1 MFLRFFFVCVCGLLA
16 ADVGA
21 QRPAPPATD
30 YQGMGGNR
38 VDTVRG
44 PLLSRKGKGSQIV
57 DDSTKNVYGPKTTL
71 WSTETDFFRNRPAY
85 RPLDTLITNY
95 HWWTFMERLQFLYQD
110 LGVNG
115 TALNPI
121 LPTPTTTIGA
131 TPGFSVYEPYYTLDD
146 SHYYN
151 TRSPYSSFNLVWGG
165 LGRAQTKVEFSR
177 NINPRWNFG
186 FNYRPILTDKQI
198 DRRRKGDRLV
208 IHHSYELY
216 STFLSKDSNYFLLG
230 SLKRMRHRVNDNGG
244 VFLNNRDS
252 VYADYFSQNIQ
263 PFLTTAQSE
272 ELRTQAHLFHQY
284 RLANSFQ
291 VYHVFD
297 AGRQFNAY
305 RDQPGAEQE
314 RFYDTLTIPVSLSA
328 TTNDRNNFNFTQ
340 NEVGIKGSAGFL
352 FYNFYYRLRSFENA
366 NPGLARTDPRFFQRG
381 IENYVGARVA
391 TQFDS
396 VNFLSG
402 HAEYLLD
409 GNYRIQGQLVTPWI
423 EGYLVNSLAKAAFKP
438 QGYFGRY
445 NFWVNDFDDVASL
458 YARSFLKIK
467 WGRLLLMPGASYSL
481 TGNYIYF
488 EKRGTEGQTVLPY
501 QSGGIQQVFMP
512 ELRFDLRFFRHFHL
526 RPYAVYNAILQ
537 NADQALALPS
547 YLANVQIAYENVL
560 FKNAIRVQVGV
571 DVHARPAYFAM
582 GYAPSIQQFFV
593 QREVET
599 PAYRYLT
606 LFVNGQFK
614 RGRFFVKYNNLLQ
627 PFLGFGFMPVPA
639 YPGQRNLLDF
649 GFDLILFD

>member
-1 MFLRFFFVCVCGLLA
+1 
-16 ADVGA
+16 
-21 QRPAPPATD
+21 
-30 YQGMGGNR
+30 MGGNR
-38 VDTVRG
+38 VDTARG
-44 PLLSRKGKGSQIV
+44 PLLSRRGKGSQVV

-71 WSTETDFFRNRPAY
+71 WSTEPDLFRNRPNY

-95 HWWTFMERLQFLYQD
+95 HWWTFMERLQFQYQD

-121 LPTPTTTIGA
+121 LPMPTTAIGV
-131 TPGFSVYEPYYTLDD
+131 TPGFTAYEPYYTSDEPR
-146 SHYYN
+146 YYN
-151 TRSPYSSFNLVWGG
+151 TRSPYSSFALVWGG

-208 IHHSYELY
+208 IHHSYEFY
-216 STFLSKDSNYFLLG
+216 STFLSKDSSYFLLG

-252 VYADYFSQNIQ
+252 LYADYFSQNIQ

-272 ELRTQAHLFHQY
+272 ELRTQAHLFHHYQ
-284 RLANSFQ
+284 LARPFQ
-291 VYHVFD
+291 VYHIFD

-305 RDQPGAEQE
+305 RDNPAGEQN
-314 RFYDTLTIPVSLSA
+314 RFFYDTLVIPVARLA
-328 TTNDRNNFNFTQ
+328 NTNDQNDFTFVQ
-340 NEVGIKGSAGFL
+340 NEMGIKGSAAFL
-352 FYNFYYRLRSFENA
+352 FYNFYYRIRSFTHTHA
-366 NPGLARTDPRFFQRG
+366 AIDTLSVPFARKG
-381 IENYVGARVA
+381 VENYLGARVA
-391 TQFDS
+391 LQFDS
-396 VNFLSG
+396 LSVLSG
-402 HAEYLLD
+402 NAEYLLD

-423 EGYLVNSLAKAAFKP
+423 EGYLINTLSKAAFKP
-438 QGYFGRY
+438 QAYKGRY
-445 NFWVNDFDDVASL
+445 NFWLNDFDDVASL

-467 WGRLLLMPGASYSL
+467 WGRLMLMPGASYSL
-481 TGNYIYF
+481 TSNYIYF
-488 EKRGTEGQTVLPY
+488 EKRGTEGQTVRPY
-501 QSGGIQQVFMP
+501 QSGGIQQVLMP

-526 RPYAVYNAILQ
+526 RPYAVYNVVLQ
-537 NADQALALPS
+537 NADQALALPA
-547 YLANVQIAYENVL
+547 YLANVQLAYENVL

-571 DVHARPAYFAM
+571 DVHARPAYVAM

-606 LFVNGQFK
+606 VFLNGQFK
-614 RGRFFVKYNNLLQ
+614 RGRFFIKYNNLLQ
-627 PFLGFGFMPVPA
+627 PFLGSGFMPVPA